1 MIIELILALVAG
13 CFFGIITGIT
23 PGLHINLV
31 AAILFSLSA
40 FLLQYTNV
48 IVLGCFII
56 AMSITHT
63 FSDFISAT
71 YLGAPSDE
79 TALAIMPAHR
89 LLFKGMGHEAV
100 KLATLGSFWCLVLT
114 IALIP
119 VLLFAVPWIFSVL
132 KFWIPLIL
140 AAAMAFMVIRAPTAD
155 KKFWTFVVTLLSG
168 IFGLV
173 VFEVPNLKDPLLP
186 MLSGLFGISMLL
198 LSLKEKVN
206 LPVQRTTEN
215 LVVKK
220 KDFWKSMS
228 ASVFCGSLVSIFPGL
243 GPAQSSAIAMQ
254 FVGKIEEHSYLIL
267 IGGIN
272 TVSMVL
278 SLVTMLTIQKARN
291 GSIAIV
297 NELVQNVD
305 FGIFITFVLIS
316 LIAGGI
322 ATFLTLSVSKF
333 FSGIMNK
340 INYSLLSL
348 GIISFVA
355 LLVFIFSG
363 LIGIFILLI
372 STSIGLIANLTEINR
387 STCMA
392 CLLLPI
398 ILLGIL

>member
-1 MIIELILALVAG
+1 
-13 CFFGIITGIT
+13 
-23 PGLHINLV
+23 
-31 AAILFSLSA
+31 
-40 FLLQYTNV
+40 
-48 IVLGCFII
+48 
-56 AMSITHT
+56 
-63 FSDFISAT
+63 
-71 YLGAPSDE
+71 
-79 TALAIMPAHR
+79 
-89 LLFKGMGHEAV
+89 
-100 KLATLGSFWCLVLT
+100 
-114 IALIP
+114 
-119 VLLFAVPWIFSVL
+119 
-132 KFWIPLIL
+132 
-140 AAAMAFMVIRAPTAD
+140 MAFMVIRAPTAD

>member
-1 MIIELILALVAG
+1 M
-13 CFFGIITGIT
+13 
-23 PGLHINLV
+23 
-31 AAILFSLSA
+31 LF
-40 FLLQYTNV
+40 
-48 IVLGCFII
+48 
-56 AMSITHT
+56 
-63 FSDFISAT
+63 
-71 YLGAPSDE
+71 
-79 TALAIMPAHR
+79 R
-89 LLFKGMGHEAV
+89 
-100 KLATLGSFWCLVLT
+100 
-114 IALIP
+114 
-119 VLLFAVPWIFSVL
+119 
-132 KFWIPLIL
+132 
-140 AAAMAFMVIRAPTAD
+140 
-155 KKFWTFVVTLLSG
+155 
-168 IFGLV
+168 
-173 VFEVPNLKDPLLP
+173 
-186 MLSGLFGISMLL
+186 
-198 LSLKEKVN
+198 
-206 LPVQRTTEN
+206 
-215 LVVKK
+215 
-220 KDFWKSMS
+220 
-228 ASVFCGSLVSIFPGL
+228 
-243 GPAQSSAIAMQ
+243 
-254 FVGKIEEHSYLIL
+254 SYLIL

-355 LLVFIFSG
+355 LLAFIFSG